1 MKYNTD
7 PETRTQIDE
16 LLQRNATIQANLGIE
31 HSRNS
36 EERREARAEWRELL
50 KQIKALDPEFG
61 RLIALQDN

>member
-7 PETRTQIDE
+7 IEVREQID
-16 LLQRNATIQANLGIE
+16 LMLQRNATIQSNLGNE
-31 HSRNS
+31 HSKNC

-50 KQIKALDPEFG
+50 REIKALDPEFG